1 MIQKVSLVLAWLA
14 VAVIGFA
21 TLSSIGLRPHLASPH
36 REHFAAFALVG
47 VLFSLA
53 YPRRPV
59 VILGL
64 VVIGA
69 LSLELLQMLT
79 PDRHA
84 RIVDAAFKVAG
95 GFAGV
100 VAAQVLLLVARR
112 R

>member
-1 MIQKVSLVLAWLA
+1 MIQKVCLVLAWTA

-47 VLFSLA
+47 LLFSLA
-53 YPRRPV
+53 YPRRWLGV
-59 VILGL
+59 LGL
-64 VVIGA
+64 VMIGA

-84 RIVDAAFKVAG
+84 RLVDAAFKCAG
-95 GFAGV
+95 GAVGV
-100 VAAQVLLLVARR
+100 ASAQVLLFVVRR
-112 R
+112 L